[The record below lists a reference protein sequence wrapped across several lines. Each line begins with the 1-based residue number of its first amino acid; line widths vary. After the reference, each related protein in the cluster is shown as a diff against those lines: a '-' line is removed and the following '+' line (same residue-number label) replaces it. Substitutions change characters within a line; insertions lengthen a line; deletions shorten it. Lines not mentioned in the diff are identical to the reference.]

1 MAESTEKLV
10 ALKIKANGVV
20 AKIELPPAEY
30 KYQRMQKGVGELCGF
45 IDIKDIY
52 EELGLDDY
60 CLVFDDEFLLN
71 GRPVLNPIASYL
83 FGYQEYGQPLCG
95 NVLVMKNY
103 TNEDEELDT
112 VGLDD
117 EDINRIMNFI
127 NSNKEKIFATAN
139 EFMEQIIKHMIRK

>member
-1 MAESTEKLV
+1 MVESTEKLV
-10 ALKIKANGVV
+10 ALKIEPSSIVIKV
-20 AKIELPPAEY
+20 ELPPAEY
-30 KYQRMQKGVGELCGF
+30 KYQRMKKGIGELCGF

-71 GRPVLNPIASYL
+71 GRPILNPIASYL

-95 NVLVMKNY
+95 NVLVMKNFI
-103 TNEDEELDT
+103 N
-112 VGLDD
+112 DD
-117 EDINRIMNFI
+117 GEINRITSFI
-127 NSNKEKIFATAN
+127 NNNIDKIFATAD

>member
-20 AKIELPPAEY
+20 TKIELPPAEY

-71 GRPVLNPIASYL
+71 GRPASRCCAAL
-83 FGYQEYGQPLCG
+83 PLG
-95 NVLVMKNY
+95 
-103 TNEDEELDT
+103 
-112 VGLDD
+112 
-117 EDINRIMNFI
+117 
-127 NSNKEKIFATAN
+127 
-139 EFMEQIIKHMIRK
+139 